1 MIKKYIR
8 FFFVLLLFLNSSQLI
23 ASETVT
29 FLDLDAVLNNTQ
41 KGKSIVNKLNDLKNL
56 NSSNFKNKSQEIK
69 KNEKELINKKNILSE
84 EEFEKSIISLKKEIE
99 VFNQDNNSNM
109 LKYENLKKKELDKF
123 INEITPLIENYII
136 ENSISLVINQ
146 KNIFIGNNKYD
157 ITDNIINI
165 VDKNLK

>member
-69 KNEKELINKKNILSE
+69 KKEQELINKKNILSE

>member
-69 KNEKELINKKNILSE
+69 KKEQELINKKNILSE

-165 VDKNLK
+165 VDKHLK

>member
-8 FFFVLLLFLNSSQLI
+8 FFFALLLFLNSSQLI

-69 KNEKELINKKNILSE
+69 KKEQELINKKNILSE

>member
-69 KNEKELINKKNILSE
+69 KKEKELINKKNILSE

>member
-1 MIKKYIR
+1 M
-8 FFFVLLLFLNSSQLI
+8 
-23 ASETVT
+23 
-29 FLDLDAVLNNTQ
+29 
-41 KGKSIVNKLNDLKNL
+41 
-56 NSSNFKNKSQEIK
+56 
-69 KNEKELINKKNILSE
+69 INKKNILSE

>member
-56 NSSNFKNKSQEIK
+56 NSSNFKKKSQEIK
-69 KNEKELINKKNILSE
+69 KKEQELINKKNILSE

>member
-41 KGKSIVNKLNDLKNL
+41 KGKSIVNKLNDLKIL

-69 KNEKELINKKNILSE
+69 KKEQELINKKNILSE

>member
-69 KNEKELINKKNILSE
+69 KKEQELINKKNILSE
-84 EEFEKSIISLKKEIE
+84 EEFEKSIISLKKELE

>member
-41 KGKSIVNKLNDLKNL
+41 KGKSIVNKLNELKNL

-69 KNEKELINKKNILSE
+69 KKEQELINKKNILSE

>member
-69 KNEKELINKKNILSE
+69 KKEQELINKKNILSE
-84 EEFEKSIISLKKEIE
+84 EEFEKRIISLKKEIE